1 MNKSTINFCPVPT
14 EQQPINE
21 YEKLKESW
29 LFDWG
34 TLAAGQYSQKIVWVS
49 VWSGILAVP
58 LAMSVFDPKHDIFH
72 CVLSS
77 LMGVS
82 FLTGIFISRIY
93 LGWQYI
99 KNRLKSDRIFY
110 EESGWYDGQTWLKP
124 TAMLNR
130 DRLVASYEIDPILNR
145 FHKTYGLLAGS
156 IILSSLFWL
165 AIG

>member
-1 MNKSTINFCPVPT
+1 MNKSTINFCPVPK

-34 TLAAGQYSQKIVWVS
+34 VLAIKQYSAKIAWLCF
-49 VWSGILAVP
+49 WSAVFAVP
-58 LAMSVFDPKHDIFH
+58 LSMSVFSPQHDWFH
-72 CVLSS
+72 GVLSS
-77 LMGVS
+77 LVGICI
-82 FLTGIFISRIY
+82 LTGIFISRIY

-99 KNRLKSDRIFY
+99 KDRLQSDRIFY

-130 DRLVASYEIDPILNR
+130 DRLVASYEIDPILGR
-145 FHKTYGLLAGS
+145 LQKTYGLLAG
-156 IILSSLFWL
+156 IIALSSLMWL

>member
-34 TLAAGQYSQKIVWVS
+34 ILGVSQYSKKIAWVCF
-49 VWSGILAVP
+49 WSAILVVP
-58 LAMSVFDPKHDIFH
+58 LAMSVFAPKQDVFH
-72 CVLSS
+72 CILSS
-77 LMGVS
+77 LVGIS

-99 KNRLKSDRIFY
+99 KDRLRSDRIFY

-130 DRLVASYEIDPILNR
+130 DLLVANYEIEPILSR
-145 FHKTYGLLAGS
+145 FHKTYGLLVSMIA
-156 IILSSLFWL
+156 LSSLAWL
-165 AIG
+165 IIS

>member
-1 MNKSTINFCPVPT
+1 MNRSTINFCPVPR

-34 TLAAGQYSQKIVWVS
+34 TLAVSQYSQKIAWVS
-49 VWSGILAVP
+49 FWSAIIAIP
-58 LAMSVFDPKHDIFH
+58 LAMSVFVPLQDWFH
-72 CVLSS
+72 CILSS
-77 LMGVS
+77 LLGIAL
-82 FLTGIFISRIY
+82 FTGIFISRIY
-93 LGWQYI
+93 LGWRYI
-99 KNRLKSDRIFY
+99 KDRLKSDRIFY

-130 DRLVASYEIDPILNR
+130 DRLVASYEIEPILNR
-145 FHKTYGLLAGS
+145 FHKTYGILAAVVV
-156 IILSSLFWL
+156 ICAIVWL